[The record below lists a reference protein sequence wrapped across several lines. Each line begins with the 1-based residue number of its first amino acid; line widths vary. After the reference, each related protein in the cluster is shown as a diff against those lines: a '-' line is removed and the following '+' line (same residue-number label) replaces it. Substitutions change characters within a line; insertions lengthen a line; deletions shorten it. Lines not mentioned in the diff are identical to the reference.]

1 MSWILPLNW
10 TQKNSTP
17 TSNDRTKWQ
26 QVAYAFNAENDANI
40 PDQVPSSYD
49 AMLDIGILN
58 GVKAHKATG
67 PDEVLARLL
76 KEAADQ
82 FAIHSPCRM
91 ANSKRNPN
99 LQEG

>member
-1 MSWILPLNW
+1 MI
-10 TQKNSTP
+10 K
-17 TSNDRTKWQ
+17 KWQ

-40 PDQVPSSYD
+40 PDRVPSSYD

-58 GVKAHKATG
+58 GVNAHKATG

-76 KEAADQ
+76 KDTAAQ

-91 ANSKRNPN
+91 ANSKRNTN

>member
-1 MSWILPLNW
+1 
-10 TQKNSTP
+10 
-17 TSNDRTKWQ
+17 
-26 QVAYAFNAENDANI
+26 
-40 PDQVPSSYD
+40 
-49 AMLDIGILN
+49 MLDMASWMES
-58 GVKAHKATG
+58 KAYSATG
-67 PDEVLARLL
+67 PAEVLARLL

>member
-1 MSWILPLNW
+1 MSWILPLTS
-10 TQKNSTP
+10 TQNNST
-17 TSNDRTKWQ
+17 RKMIEQKWQ
-26 QVAYAFNAENDANI
+26 QIAYAFNANI
-40 PDQVPSSYD
+40 PDRVSSSYD

-67 PDEVLARLL
+67 PDEILARLL
-76 KEAADQ
+76 KEAAGQ

-91 ANSKRNPN
+91 ANSKCNPN

>member
-1 MSWILPLNW
+1 MHSIQRM
-10 TQKNSTP
+10 TQTYQI
-17 TSNDRTKWQ
+17 R
-26 QVAYAFNAENDANI
+26 YHLH
-40 PDQVPSSYD
+40 D

-67 PDEVLARLL
+67 PDEVLSRLL

-99 LQEG
+99 LQEGYPAF